1 MTSKKKAIEEL
12 ESRVDKLREKLD
24 ELEEMVN
31 KCRGLPTILEKVRET
46 RKIAEQIASGIDRDL
61 KKKT

>member
-46 RKIAEQIASGIDRDL
+46 RKIAEQIASSIDRDL